1 MIPKSGHRFSDQ
13 IMRKQKASAGMAVP
27 PAWVSANRARGAALA
42 LALLLA
48 ACTGTI
54 DNQQISLTLPTTNA
68 ETARQPAAQ
77 REHARILASYG
88 GVYDNAAL
96 QQTIEKTVDRLVAA
110 SERPDLKYQVTIL
123 NSPAV
128 NAFAL
133 PNGQLYI
140 TRGLIVLAND
150 KAELASVLA
159 HEMGHVIAR
168 HAAIREE
175 QAKQSAIIS
184 HVVND
189 VLSDPQMG
197 ALALAKSKLALASFS
212 RAQEFEADGIGV
224 GISARAGFDPFGA
237 SRFLSDM
244 QRTADL
250 KAAGGNTDPRAPL
263 DFLSSHPATPE
274 RVKNALANARQFSGP
289 GAGERDRGEYLAALD
304 GLVYGEDP
312 SEGFA
317 RGRRFLHPK
326 LGFTFMAPPGFS
338 LDNTAQAVLGLKD
351 GGGEALRLDVV
362 SVPAE
367 QSLPDYL
374 KSGWMENVDPT
385 SVEDYTINGFPVAT
399 ATATGEQWSFRLF
412 AVRFGSDVYRFIF
425 AAKTKTAQVDRAFRE
440 SVASFRRMS
449 LKESEQVH
457 PLHLKIVTVGAHDTV
472 EKLARQMAISD
483 HPLERFRVLNGLA
496 AGDKLK
502 PGEKVKMVVE

>member
-1 MIPKSGHRFSDQ
+1 MTMQGA
-13 IMRKQKASAGMAVP
+13 ASRSTGKM
-27 PAWVSANRARGAALA
+27 RGAAIALAVVLAGCTNTPDGQKISLA
-42 LALLLA
+42 LPQPGA
-48 ACTGTI
+48 
-54 DNQQISLTLPTTNA
+54 QA
-68 ETARQPAAQ
+68 ESQSATE

-88 GVYDNAAL
+88 GVYENERL
-96 QQTIEKTVDRLVAA
+96 QAEIERTVDRLVAA
-110 SERPDLKYQVTIL
+110 SERPDLRYKVTIL
-123 NSPAV
+123 NAPAI

-140 TRGLIVLAND
+140 TRGLIALAND

-175 QAKQSAIIS
+175 QAKQAAIIN

-189 VLSDPQMG
+189 VLSDPQTG
-197 ALALAKSKLALASFS
+197 ALALAKSKLTLASFS

-237 SRFLSDM
+237 SRFLTDM
-244 QRTADL
+244 QHNADI
-250 KAAGGNTDPRAPL
+250 KAAGGNADPRAL

-274 RVKNALANARQFSGP
+274 RVQNALANARQFSGP
-289 GAGERDRGEYLAALD
+289 GNGERDRAEYLAILD
-304 GLVYGEDP
+304 GVIYGEDP

-317 RGRRFLHPK
+317 RGRKFEHPK

-351 GGGEALRLDVV
+351 GGDEALRLDVV

-374 KSGWMENVDPT
+374 KSGWMENVDAA
-385 SVEDYTINGFPVAT
+385 SVEETAINGFPAAT
-399 ATATGEQWSFRLF
+399 ATATGEQWAFRLF
-412 AVRFGSDVYRFIF
+412 ALRYGSDVYRFIF
-425 AAKTKTAQVDRAFRE
+425 AAKNKTAPVDRSFRE
-440 SVASFRRMS
+440 SVATFRRMS

-457 PLHLKIVTVGAHDTV
+457 PQRLKILTVGARDTV
-472 EKLARQMAISD
+472 EKLARRMATD
-483 HPLERFRVLNGLA
+483 RQLERFRVINGLSA
-496 AGDKLK
+496 TDRLK
-502 PGEKVKMVVE
+502 PGEKAKVVVD

>member
-1 MIPKSGHRFSDQ
+1 MAGARTTGSA
-13 IMRKQKASAGMAVP
+13 ASTRGLAVALTLLIAGCSSTP
-27 PAWVSANRARGAALA
+27 
-42 LALLLA
+42 
-48 ACTGTI
+48 
-54 DNQQISLTLPTTNA
+54 DNHQVSLTLPQA
-68 ETARQPAAQ
+68 SPQGESLSETE

-88 GVYDNAAL
+88 GVYENERL
-96 QQTIEKTVDRLVAA
+96 QAEIEKTVDRLVAA
-110 SERPDLKYQVTIL
+110 SERPDLRYKVTIL
-123 NSPAV
+123 NAPAI

-140 TRGLIVLAND
+140 TRGLIALAND

-175 QAKQSAIIS
+175 QAKQAAIIN

-189 VLSDPQMG
+189 VLSDPQTG
-197 ALALAKSKLALASFS
+197 ALALAKSKLTLASFS

-237 SRFLSDM
+237 SRFLTDM
-244 QRTADL
+244 QRNADI
-250 KAAGGNTDPRAPL
+250 KTTGGDADPRAL

-274 RVKNALANARQFSGP
+274 RVQNALANARQFSGP
-289 GAGERDRGEYLAALD
+289 GTGERDHADYLASLD
-304 GLVYGEDP
+304 GVIYGEDP

-317 RGRRFLHPK
+317 RGRKFEHPK

-367 QSLPDYL
+367 QPLPDYL
-374 KSGWMENVDPT
+374 KSGWMENVDAS
-385 SVEDYTINGFPVAT
+385 SVEEFTVNGFRAAT
-399 ATATGEQWSFRLF
+399 ATATGDQWAFRLF
-412 AVRFGSDVYRFIF
+412 ALRFGSDVYRFIF
-425 AAKTKTAQVDRAFRE
+425 AAKSKTVLVDRSFRE
-440 SVASFRRMS
+440 SVATFRRMS
-449 LKESEQVH
+449 LKESEQVR
-457 PLHLKIVTVGAHDTV
+457 PLRLKVITVGAHDSAET
-472 EKLARQMAISD
+472 LAHRMATD
-483 HPLERFRVLNGLA
+483 HKLERFRVVNGLSA
-496 AGDKLK
+496 TDRLK
-502 PGEKVKMVVE
+502 PGEKVKIVVE